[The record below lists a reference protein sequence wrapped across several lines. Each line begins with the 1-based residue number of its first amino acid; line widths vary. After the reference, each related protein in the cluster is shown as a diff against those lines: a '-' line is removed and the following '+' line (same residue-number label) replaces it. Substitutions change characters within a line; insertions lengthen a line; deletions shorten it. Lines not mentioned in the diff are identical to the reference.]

1 MYLRRLSYRSGKHP
15 GAFHLRGV
23 VDFPHESKRC
33 SHSKGRSQTSMEG
46 GFGVVRRAKWTKPEL
61 PDETVVVAIK
71 VLKVSQRLLFV
82 VSSSGFES
90 ILV

>member
-1 MYLRRLSYRSGKHP
+1 M
-15 GAFHLRGV
+15 
-23 VDFPHESKRC
+23 
-33 SHSKGRSQTSMEG
+33 
-46 GFGVVRRAKWTKPEL
+46 VRRAKWTK